1 MIKYNQVNIS
11 VTSSGQAGVA
21 YVPVPETPDGYSLVG
36 RLPLSGTYNI
46 LVANS
51 QESVA
56 NPNRYPIRYI
66 AYQTGT
72 WPILGKF
79 FYIRKELVSK

>member
-11 VTSSGQAGVA
+11 VTSSGQEGVA